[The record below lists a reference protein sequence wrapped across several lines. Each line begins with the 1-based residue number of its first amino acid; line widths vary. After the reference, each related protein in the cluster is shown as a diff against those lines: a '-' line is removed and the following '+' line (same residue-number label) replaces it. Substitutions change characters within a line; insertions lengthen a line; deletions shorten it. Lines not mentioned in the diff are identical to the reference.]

1 MRAKVSVEF
10 FNRLGR
16 VKEELEAVDLSREVI
31 RKLRDSEYAYSGYL
45 TLYLSDGSVTRLYF
59 NDLMPEIIPAL
70 NNILEETEMEV
81 AHA

>member
-10 FNRLGR
+10 FNRLNK
-16 VKEELEAVDLSREVI
+16 VMEELEAVDLDREVI
-31 RKLRDSEYAYSGYL
+31 RKLRDTGYAYSGYL
-45 TLYLSDGSVTRLYF
+45 TMYLSDGSVTRLYF

-70 NNILEETEMEV
+70 NNILEEMEV

>member
-1 MRAKVSVEF
+1 MKAKVSVEF

-45 TLYLSDGSVTRLYF
+45 TMYLSNGSTTRLYF
-59 NDLMPEIIPAL
+59 NDTMPELIGAL
-70 NNILEETEMEV
+70 NNILEEMEV

>member
-10 FNRLGR
+10 FDRLGR
-16 VKEELEAVDLSREVI
+16 VKGELEAVDLSREVI
-31 RKLRDSEYAYSGYL
+31 RQLRDSEYAYSGYL
-45 TLYLSDGSVTRLYF
+45 TMYLKDGSVTRLYF

-70 NNILEETEMEV
+70 NNILEEMEV